1 MSVVGTGCQLI
12 LIAMTASKRVC
23 NKKCDNADHSKGAHS
38 KFKQLVVLWLVLVLS
53 IACCTVSRILL
64 IRISTVW
71 ITPIPSSRTAPSS
84 LLLSSSL
91 IRVPVCL
98 TGASPIRIWII
109 SIVFSLVALW
119 VICPWRLTL
128 IMVLWP
134 FTSFPVFLCSFIN
147 LHISKNRWILQIV
160 LLSLFRVTQNLI
172 SSLYSL
178 ELILVNQFNLFT
190 SISLLIGVILLRQI
204 IEAFLYVSIG
214 SIHLDFKNGIAIHI
228 SICSSD
234 RSKLSSEPSVK
245 ARVLVAKNEM
255 IRERSWVSKWFQ
267 FWAHNLMFHRISTK
281 VLVDNRVLPL
291 Q

>member
-1 MSVVGTGCQLI
+1 
-12 LIAMTASKRVC
+12 
-23 NKKCDNADHSKGAHS
+23 
-38 KFKQLVVLWLVLVLS
+38 
-53 IACCTVSRILL
+53 
-64 IRISTVW
+64 
-71 ITPIPSSRTAPSS
+71 
-84 LLLSSSL
+84 
-91 IRVPVCL
+91 
-98 TGASPIRIWII
+98 
-109 SIVFSLVALW
+109 
-119 VICPWRLTL
+119 
-128 IMVLWP
+128 MVLWP

-245 ARVLVAKNEM
+245 ARVIVAKNEM
-255 IRERSWVSKWFQ
+255 IRERSWVSK
-267 FWAHNLMFHRISTK
+267 
-281 VLVDNRVLPL
+281 
-291 Q
+291 

>member
-1 MSVVGTGCQLI
+1 
-12 LIAMTASKRVC
+12 
-23 NKKCDNADHSKGAHS
+23 
-38 KFKQLVVLWLVLVLS
+38 
-53 IACCTVSRILL
+53 
-64 IRISTVW
+64 
-71 ITPIPSSRTAPSS
+71 
-84 LLLSSSL
+84 
-91 IRVPVCL
+91 
-98 TGASPIRIWII
+98 
-109 SIVFSLVALW
+109 
-119 VICPWRLTL
+119 
-128 IMVLWP
+128 MVLWP

-160 LLSLFRVTQNLI
+160 FLSLFRVTQNLI

-245 ARVLVAKNEM
+245 ARVIVAKNEM
-255 IRERSWVSKWFQ
+255 IRERSWVSK
-267 FWAHNLMFHRISTK
+267 
-281 VLVDNRVLPL
+281 
-291 Q
+291 